1 MSLRRYEAVM
11 KAAAD
16 PTRVRML
23 KMLESGEL
31 CVCQIIAVLAL
42 SPSTVSKH
50 LFLLKSAG
58 LVKDRKEKKWVHYSL
73 DLANDDP
80 MVSGI
85 LKELSAWLNRDPV
98 IVADRARLAEVR
110 METGPA
116 AVGLATAICAGATP

>member
-16 PTRVRML
+16 PTRARIL
-23 KMLESGEL
+23 KMLEPGEL

-58 LVKDRKEKKWVHYSL
+58 LVNDRKDRKWVHYSL
-73 DLANDDP
+73 DRGSEDP
-80 MVSGI
+80 HVSGI
-85 LKELSAWLNRDPV
+85 LRSLSLWLERDPV
-98 IVADRARLAEVR
+98 IVADRRRLAEAKRDV
-110 METGPA
+110 GPGAEFPAMPCAEA
-116 AVGLATAICAGATP
+116 AR